1 MLIFKVVVS
10 QVAGES
16 EPPVAEKLERYM
28 SIEHQEIL
36 HIL

>member
-28 SIEHQEIL
+28 SINKYYL
-36 HIL
+36 